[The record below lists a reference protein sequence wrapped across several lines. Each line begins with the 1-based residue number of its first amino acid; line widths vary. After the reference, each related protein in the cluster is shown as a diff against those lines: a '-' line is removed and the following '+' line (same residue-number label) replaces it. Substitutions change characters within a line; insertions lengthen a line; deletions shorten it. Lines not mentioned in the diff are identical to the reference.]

1 MADPSP
7 LPISNEDFEHFMRDL
22 DTSLLVPD
30 PEPEWQGPASDEP
43 PIDVSLYSLLDQRSV
58 TSFSSV
64 HTRQSVASIPSISV
78 PEEFS
83 AQFASLTLAS
93 EAVVQEAIRAVDALP
108 QVHTASKASFLR
120 RYPMWIDHLEYV
132 IVIALTLAFYDDQCI
147 LLFAEEFQFCNF
159 MARHTIRSVFI
170 IIEADRRKGGTL
182 KDHSAGKAK
191 FFGELTKCLLLSRVP
206 LLHVMHR
213 PVDGRRPHRALHDLT
228 VSRPHLGAVS
238 GHDHLG
244 SS

>member
-7 LPISNEDFEHFMRDL
+7 LPTLSKEDFEHFMRDL
-22 DTSLLVPD
+22 DTGLLVPD

-43 PIDVSLYSLLDQRSV
+43 QIDVPLYSLSNQHSV

-64 HTRQSVASIPSISV
+64 NTRQSVASSIPSISV

-120 RYPMWIDHLEYV
+120 RYPMWIDHLEYI
-132 IVIALTLAFYDDQCI
+132 IVIALTLAFYDDKCI
-147 LLFAEEFQFCNF
+147 LLFAQEFEFCNF
-159 MARHTIRSVFI
+159 MARHTVRSVFI

-191 FFGELTKCLLLSRVP
+191 FLGESTKCLLLSRVP
-206 LLHVMHR
+206 LLHVVHH
-213 PVDGRRPHRALHDLT
+213 PVDGRRPHGGLHELEALRLPAH
-228 VSRPHLGAVS
+228 AFN
-238 GHDHLG
+238 GHE
-244 SS
+244 